1 MNKPDL
7 IALWEAYTRAV
18 ERFQVA
24 PTFRNEGRL
33 IAVYA
38 EWCRAT
44 CAPGEADGLITD
56 FCKNVAASTPRKRA
70 A

>member
-7 IALWEAYTRAV
+7 TALWEAYTRAV
-18 ERFQVA
+18 VAFQERPSFE
-24 PTFRNEGRL
+24 REGVL
-33 IAVYA
+33 IASYA
-38 EWCRAT
+38 EWARALYP
-44 CAPGEADGLITD
+44 AQADELITD